1 MSKYNEKL
9 LNLSNLRKLN
19 NLRKFIKLSNLSLHF
34 DISDNTLF

>member
-19 NLRKFIKLSNLSLHF
+19 NLRKFNHLYLI
-34 DISDNTLF
+34 